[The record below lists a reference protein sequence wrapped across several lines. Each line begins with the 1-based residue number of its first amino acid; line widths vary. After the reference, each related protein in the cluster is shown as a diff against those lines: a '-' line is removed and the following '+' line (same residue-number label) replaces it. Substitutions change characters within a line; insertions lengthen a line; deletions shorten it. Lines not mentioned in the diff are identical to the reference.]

1 MSLRCSFSCLTALT
15 LQMLCVAH
23 GTFGP
28 RAEKEFAGPLPQEA
42 HQHLNTSAL
51 NTLLAFEPYHGLA
64 SRVSTEPEAQQRN
77 ILFSPL
83 GLASAVVLLSRVSR
97 SESRSQ
103 ALELLGLA
111 ANSTERSV
119 EDAVSSLT
127 DLLHNLTLPEGRGG
141 GGGRGAGSEA
151 GAGTTAGD
159 GDGGSDA
166 GGRADAAEAGT
177 HAGSQLKKDLE
188 SSDEL
193 ELNNYAYFKGRLPF
207 ERRHTVPRSFQLNAT
222 ASLEVAMMFRDD
234 SSDVMML
241 YDTNCS
247 ATVVQLAQSERLA
260 WLLLLPKAELQTL
273 EGCLSSR
280 RMSFWLSNL
289 KPGRAEILFPKFQLR
304 RSYNVK
310 NLLKNSGASSLFSD
324 APDFSGLSEKE
335 TLRLVKASQEVMLE
349 VEEAKLEEGG
359 GYDVPLDFSV
369 PPRIT
374 FNRPFVLLTYDH
386 VTGLVL
392 LMGRISDPAD
402 V

>member
-51 NTLLAFEPYHGLA
+51 NTLLAFEPYQDLA

-103 ALELLGLA
+103 ALELLGLG

-177 HAGSQLKKDLE
+177 HAGSQLKVWSGLHAGGNQSDYQSFLSEGWSGFNYTFDTLQKGLE

-193 ELNNYAYFKGRLPF
+193 ELNNYAYFKGS
-207 ERRHTVPRSFQLNAT
+207 SFLNRG
-222 ASLEVAMMFRDD
+222 M
-234 SSDVMML
+234 
-241 YDTNCS
+241 
-247 ATVVQLAQSERLA
+247 
-260 WLLLLPKAELQTL
+260 
-273 EGCLSSR
+273 
-280 RMSFWLSNL
+280 
-289 KPGRAEILFPKFQLR
+289 
-304 RSYNVK
+304 
-310 NLLKNSGASSLFSD
+310 GA
-324 APDFSGLSEKE
+324 A
-335 TLRLVKASQEVMLE
+335 AC
-349 VEEAKLEEGG
+349 
-359 GYDVPLDFSV
+359 
-369 PPRIT
+369 
-374 FNRPFVLLTYDH
+374 
-386 VTGLVL
+386 
-392 LMGRISDPAD
+392 
-402 V
+402 

>member
-51 NTLLAFEPYHGLA
+51 NTLLAFEPYQDLA
-64 SRVSTEPEAQQRN
+64 RASTEPEAQQQRN
-77 ILFSPL
+77 VLFSPL

-103 ALELLGLA
+103 APELLGLA

-141 GGGRGAGSEA
+141 GGVRGAGSEA

-166 GGRADAAEAGT
+166 GGRADAAEAG
-177 HAGSQLKKDLE
+177 SQLKVWSGLHAGGKQSDYQSFLSEGWSGSNRTFDTLQKDLE

-193 ELNNYAYFKGRLPF
+193 ELNNYAYFKGS
-207 ERRHTVPRSFQLNAT
+207 SFLSRVTGAEMMKT
-222 ASLEVAMMFRDD
+222 PPEAESLD
-234 SSDVMML
+234 
-241 YDTNCS
+241 
-247 ATVVQLAQSERLA
+247 
-260 WLLLLPKAELQTL
+260 QTL
-273 EGCLSSR
+273 VCP
-280 RMSFWLSNL
+280 L
-289 KPGRAEILFPKFQLR
+289 KPGDMSWLMCTCEHCCVSTLSLLSDLFPSTTDTNQGGFRL
-304 RSYNVK
+304 
-310 NLLKNSGASSLFSD
+310 SGATRCHAVSS
-324 APDFSGLSEKE
+324 
-335 TLRLVKASQEVMLE
+335 
-349 VEEAKLEEGG
+349 
-359 GYDVPLDFSV
+359 
-369 PPRIT
+369 
-374 FNRPFVLLTYDH
+374 
-386 VTGLVL
+386 
-392 LMGRISDPAD
+392 
-402 V
+402 